1 MGRRKEA
8 MRKAMSEAE
17 TGSEVEEAYLT
28 IKEAAQ
34 ILGVSLR
41 SVYGYVEEGKLKGER
56 VGTFLMVKENEVREF
71 KRRAPGRICSATPRW
86 RASPATN
93 RSYATTIVAR
103 VRPGQG
109 KVLEEKVVEWRKEK
123 KHVLEGTSARYV
135 VRDQARPEEVEIV
148 LIWREVIMPK
158 QARREAALVA
168 LREDLVE
175 VLEWETAMVNEGK
188 VLLHT

>member
-1 MGRRKEA
+1 MKNAEMGN
-8 MRKAMSEAE
+8 
-17 TGSEVEEAYLT
+17 EVGEAYLT

-56 VGTFLMVKENEVREF
+56 VGTFLMVKENEVRKF
-71 KRRAPGRICSATPRW
+71 KRRPPGRMRSVTPRW

-135 VRDQARPEEVEIV
+135 VRDQARAEEVEIV

-168 LREDLVE
+168 LREDLVD
-175 VLEWETAMVNEGK
+175 VLEWETAIMNEGS
-188 VLLHT
+188 VLLHA